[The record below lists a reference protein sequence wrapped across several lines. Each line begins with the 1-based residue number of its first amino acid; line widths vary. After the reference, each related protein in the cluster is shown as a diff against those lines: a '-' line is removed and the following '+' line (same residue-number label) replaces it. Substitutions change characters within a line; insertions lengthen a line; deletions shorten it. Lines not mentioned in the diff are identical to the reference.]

1 MNIQQEFSCNYP
13 QLVYIDHKYLENNQ
27 IGVSYVYLHDR
38 VVAGGIKVFYIKD
51 GNIQWGKVI
60 QTYQSW
66 ADVKQRSR

>member
-13 QLVYIDHKYLENNQ
+13 QLVYIDHKYLEGSK

-38 VVAGGIKVFYIKD
+38 CVAGGVRIFDIKD
-51 GNIQWGKVI
+51 GQIQWAKPI
-60 QTYQSW
+60 QTLSSW